1 MDAELLSKMLR
12 GLLLENDIVT
22 LPGLGSFVT
31 TNVPATFSDRG
42 FTINPP
48 YRKLEF
54 TSGESGDTLLA
65 DLYAASNNV
74 DRETGSAILKHYL
87 QELKEA
93 ILAQRVISVPGLG
106 RFRVAS
112 DNSIF
117 FLTDDDA
124 DINPDCFGLQP
135 ISLKNH
141 TIYTA
146 EPVRTNP
153 LPKEDFTRAGKT
165 EEVRVAE
172 PGPAAKKKK
181 KCRWWRWVIALL
193 ITAVIALAAYLLI
206 AYSAPDLLD
215 SILYTPEE
223 LRIINY

>member
-1 MDAELLSKMLR
+1 MLR
-12 GLLLENDIVT
+12 GLIPDNDIVT

-31 TNVPATFSDRG
+31 TNVPASFSDRG

-54 TSGESGDTLLA
+54 TSGEFGDTLLA
-65 DLYAASNNV
+65 DLYASSNNV
-74 DRETGSAILKHYL
+74 DKETGSTILKHYL
-87 QELKEA
+87 TELKEA
-93 ILAQRVISVPGLG
+93 ILAQRIITLPGLG

-117 FLTDDDA
+117 FLTDENA
-124 DINPDCFGLQP
+124 DINPEGFGLQP

-141 TIYTA
+141 TAYAA
-146 EPVRTNP
+146 EPVRTRP
-153 LPKEDFTRAGKT
+153 LPKEERKQVERAM
-165 EEVRVAE
+165 EVIMQR
-172 PGPAAKKKK
+172 PKK
-181 KCRWWRWVIALL
+181 KCRWWRWLIALV
-193 ITAVIALAAYLLI
+193 IIAAVALAAYLLV